1 MLAALV
7 RNKFVAVFLGPAG
20 VGLMSLFSAM
30 TGVVG
35 SFVGMGISTSGVR
48 EIAEAAGVDDQ
59 IRLARS
65 ITVVRR
71 IVMRLGLLGAALLAV
86 FCVPISQLTFGSA
99 DHAREILLLS
109 AVVLMGAVTEGQ
121 VARLQGLRRMGDLA
135 RVAVLGTVLTLV
147 LTLPIVYFWR
157 QNAVVALLLAAS
169 GATVVASWWFAR
181 KIQVSAIRMT
191 WRETLH
197 AARPLVHLGLAS
209 MASALMVAAIA
220 YVVRVMIARSLG
232 VDAAG
237 IFQSATALSGVYCGF
252 ILSAMGA
259 DFLPR
264 LSAVADDDARC
275 NRLVNEQAEVGLLL
289 AFPGVCATLAF
300 SPLIVA
306 FLYSSQFGLATDV
319 LRWQVLGVFLRVAS
333 WPMGYLLLAKGRA
346 QLYFWTELSYNLL
359 YAVMIWLFVRLWA
372 LPGTGIAFFGL
383 YIYYGL
389 LMCVVTRRLSGFA
402 WSNANKRIASV
413 AIPTVAFVFVCPSIF
428 PAPWHFVSATA
439 ATVFA
444 GLYSLRT
451 LLLLPG
457 SRGIPQALAARIPF
471 VREAGL
477 RTGLLRIRH
486 E

>member
-20 VGLMSLFSAM
+20 VGLMSLFGAM

-35 SFVGMGISTSGVR
+35 SFAGLGISTSGVR
-48 EIAEAAGVDDQ
+48 EISEAAGAGDR

-65 ITVVRR
+65 VTVVRR
-71 IVMRLGLLGAALLAV
+71 VVARLGLLGAALLAA
-86 FCVPISQLTFGSA
+86 FCRPISRLTFGSA
-99 DHAREILLLS
+99 DHARDVLLLS
-109 AVVLMGAVTEGQ
+109 AVVLASAIADGQ
-121 VARLQGLRRMGDLA
+121 VTRLQGFRRMGDLA
-135 RVAVLGTVLTLV
+135 RAAVLGTILTLA

-157 QNAVVALLLAAS
+157 QDAVVALLLVAS
-169 GATVVASWWFAR
+169 GATLVSSWWFAR
-181 KIQVSAIRMT
+181 KIPIPPIEMT

-197 AARPLVHLGLAS
+197 AARPLLHLGLAS
-209 MASALMVAAIA
+209 MSSALMVAAIA
-220 YVVRVMIARSLG
+220 YVVRVVIARAQG

-264 LSAVADDDARC
+264 VSAVAEDDVTC

-289 AFPGVCATLAF
+289 AFPGICATLAF
-300 SPLIVA
+300 SPLIVS
-306 FLYSSQFGLATDV
+306 FLYSPQFGLATDV

-333 WPMGYLLLAKGRA
+333 WPMGYLLIAKGKA

-359 YAVMIWLFVRLWA
+359 YAGLIWICVRLWA
-372 LPGTGIAFFGL
+372 LPGAGIAFFGL
-383 YIYYGL
+383 YIYYCL

-402 WSNANKRIASV
+402 WSSANKHIASI
-413 AIPTVAFVFVCPSIF
+413 AIPTVAFVFLCPYF
-428 PAPWHFVSATA
+428 LPAPWHFVPASA
-439 ATVFA
+439 ATVLA
-444 GLYSLRT
+444 GLYSLRM
-451 LLLLPG
+451 LLVLPG
-457 SRGIPQALAARIPF
+457 NQGLQALVARIPL
-471 VREAGL
+471 VRVAGL
-477 RTGLLRIRH
+477 RTGFLGIRH